1 MLLTERVE
9 DNNKP
14 RVGDFVVACNW
25 LDVTIRTHV
34 KGQPLLSTRKWWLL
48 FGGRVQLASVWGL
61 RKINYFVAKVD
72 IFCCRTSWDKRMDR
86 LLLL

>member
-48 FGGRVQLASVWGL
+48 FGGRVQLASVWGYQRSITL
-61 RKINYFVAKVD
+61 LPKL
-72 IFCCRTSWDKRMDR
+72 TSFAAE
-86 LLLL
+86 LPGTSG